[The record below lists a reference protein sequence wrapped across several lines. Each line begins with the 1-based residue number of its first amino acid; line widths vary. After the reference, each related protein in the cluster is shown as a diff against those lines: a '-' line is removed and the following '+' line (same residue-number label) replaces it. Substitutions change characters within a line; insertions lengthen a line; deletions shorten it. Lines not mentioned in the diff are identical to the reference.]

1 MNIQALMKQAQSL
14 QKDMMKVKEE
24 IDKKEFIGESSL
36 VKVIVTGD
44 KKIVK
49 VEISEKDT
57 LTSEDIEILE
67 DMIVVAMNDAFSK
80 IDSEMEAKMGK
91 FGNAIPSFF

>member
-24 IDKKEFIGESSL
+24 IDKKEFTGESAL
-36 VKVIVTGD
+36 VKVVATGN

-49 VEISEKDT
+49 IEISNKNE
-57 LTSEDIEILE
+57 LAEEDLEILE
-67 DMIVVAMNDAFSK
+67 DMTVVAINDAFNK
-80 IDSEMEAKMGK
+80 IDKELETKMGK

>member
-14 QKDMMKVKEE
+14 QKDMMKVKGE
-24 IDKKEFIGESSL
+24 IDKKEFTGESAL
-36 VKVIVTGD
+36 VKVVATGN

-49 VEISEKDT
+49 IEISNKNGLAE
-57 LTSEDIEILE
+57 EDLEILE
-67 DMIVVAMNDAFSK
+67 DMTVVAINDAFNK
-80 IDSEMEAKMGK
+80 IDKELETKMGK

>member
-14 QKDMMKVKEE
+14 QKDMMKVKNE
-24 IDKKEFIGESSL
+24 IDKKEFIGESSF
-36 VKVIVTGD
+36 VKAIVTGD

-49 VEISEKDT
+49 IEIANKEELGSD
-57 LTSEDIEILE
+57 DMEILE
-67 DMIVVAMNDAFSK
+67 DMIVVAINDAFSK
-80 IDSEMEAKMGK
+80 VDKELEEKMGK

>member
-14 QKDMMKVKEE
+14 QKDMMKVKDE
-24 IDKKEFIGESSL
+24 IDHKEFTGESAL
-36 VKVIVTGD
+36 VKVVVTGD

-49 VEISEKDT
+49 IEISNK
-57 LTSEDIEILE
+57 EDLASDDLEMLE
-67 DMIVVAMNDAFSK
+67 DMIVVAINDAYQK
-80 IDSEMEAKMGK
+80 VDKELEAKMGK

>member
-14 QKDMMKVKEE
+14 QKDMMKVKKE
-24 IDKKEFIGESSL
+24 IDEKEFTGESAL

-44 KKIVK
+44 KKVVK
-49 VEISEKDT
+49 VEISDKES
-57 LTSEDIEILE
+57 LSSEDMEILE
-67 DMIVVAMNDAFSK
+67 DMIQVAMNDAFEK
-80 IDSEMEAKMGK
+80 VDEELDKKMGK